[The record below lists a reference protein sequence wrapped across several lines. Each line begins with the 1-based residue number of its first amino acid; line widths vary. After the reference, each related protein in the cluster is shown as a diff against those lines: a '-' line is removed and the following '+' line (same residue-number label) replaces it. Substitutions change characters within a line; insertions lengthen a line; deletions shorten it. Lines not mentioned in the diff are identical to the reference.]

1 MSADLQGNFS
11 YTLNAP
17 SDPNLRMVTIAAI
30 RMTGQLQAATF
41 VSEAAALLLE
51 VSSCNLFTI
60 GQTLF
65 IRGGGFGSDEP
76 VALSING
83 NYVAS
88 ASTGASGAFTSS
100 ILISCDRPYHNTV
113 QATGTLSG
121 VSVSASFF

>member
-1 MSADLQGNFS
+1 MQW
-11 YTLNAP
+11 
-17 SDPNLRMVTIAAI
+17 AI
-30 RMTGQLQAATF
+30 PIQQTRLEAVLCIPIKPFTEISQLQAATF

-88 ASTGASGAFTSS
+88 ASTDASGAFTSS

-113 QATGTLSG
+113 QATGTFSG